1 MRVDGVDSVFG
12 GTSAVAP
19 LYAALTAIAVAQAG
33 KALGFLNPR
42 LYEINGAFRDITVGT
57 NGAYSAA
64 VGWDACTG
72 LGSPNVAAL
81 IEALVQGS

>member
-1 MRVDGVDSVFG
+1 VDGTDTVVG

-33 KALGFLNPR
+33 KPLGFLNPR
-42 LYEINGAFRDITVGT
+42 FYELSGVFRDVTVGN
-57 NGAYSAA
+57 NGAYKAA

-72 LGSPNVAAL
+72 LGSPNAAAL
-81 IEALVQGS
+81 IEAIAKGS